1 MINES
6 EKGYEVPV
14 PGAQEFIPARTMEE
28 AEGVLAGLQGATEKS
43 NPYLHQPTAT
53 GEKCREYWRWEAG
66 RKKAEEYIESLPQDG
81 DKTNRRTGFI
91 LCLLSALFV
100 IADILAVTGILP
112 NWSL

>member
-1 MINES
+1 MIKES

-43 NPYLHQPTAT
+43 NPYLPTAI
-53 GEKCREYWRWEAG
+53 GERSREYWRWEAG
-66 RKKAEEYIESLPQDG
+66 RKKAEEYIESLPLEG
-81 DKTNRRTGFI
+81 DKTNRRTGLI
-91 LCLLSALFV
+91 LCLLSALFIV
-100 IADILAVTGILP
+100 AAILAATGIIP

>member
-6 EKGYEVPV
+6 KNGYEVPV
-14 PGAQEFIPARTMEE
+14 PGAQGFIPARTMEE
-28 AEGVLAGLQGATEKS
+28 AEGVLAGLQGAAEKS

-66 RKKAEEYIESLPQDG
+66 RKKAEEYIESLPQNG

-100 IADILAVTGILP
+100 VAAILAAIGVLP
-112 NWSL
+112 RWVL

>member
-1 MINES
+1 MIKES

-14 PGAQEFIPARTMEE
+14 PGAQECIHARTLEE

-43 NPYLHQPTAT
+43 NPYLHQPT
-53 GEKCREYWRWEAG
+53 GEKCRKYWRWEAG

-91 LCLLSALFV
+91 CCLLSALFV
-100 IADILAVTGILP
+100 IAAILAAVGIIP

>member
-6 EKGYEVPV
+6 KKGYEVPV
-14 PGAQEFIPARTMEE
+14 PGAQEFIAARTLEE
-28 AEGVLAGLQGATEKS
+28 AEGVMAGLQGATEKS
-43 NPYLHQPTAT
+43 NPYGNQINGT

-66 RKKAEEYIESLPQDG
+66 RKKAEEYIESLPLGG
-81 DKTNRRTGFI
+81 DKTNRRTGLI

-100 IADILAVTGILP
+100 VAAILAATGILP

>member
-66 RKKAEEYIESLPQDG
+66 RKKAEEYIESLPLEG
-81 DKTNRRTGFI
+81 DKTNRRTWLI

-100 IADILAVTGILP
+100 IAAILAATGVLP

>member
-43 NPYLHQPTAT
+43 NPYLPTVI
-53 GEKCREYWRWEAG
+53 GERSREYWRWEAG
-66 RKKAEEYIESLPQDG
+66 RKKAEEYIASLPQDG
-81 DKTNRRTGFI
+81 DKTNRRTGLIF
-91 LCLLSALFV
+91 CLLSALFV
-100 IADILAVTGILP
+100 IAAILAAVGIIP

>member
-1 MINES
+1 MIKES

-43 NPYLHQPTAT
+43 NPYLPTAI
-53 GEKCREYWRWEAG
+53 GERSREYWRWEAG
-66 RKKAEEYIESLPQDG
+66 RKKAEEYLESLPLDG
-81 DKTNRRTGFI
+81 DKTNRRTGLI
-91 LCLLSALFV
+91 LCLLSALFIV
-100 IADILAVTGILP
+100 AAILAATGVLP

>member
-6 EKGYEVPV
+6 KKGYEVPV
-14 PGAQEFIPARTMEE
+14 PGAQGFIPARTLEE

-43 NPYLHQPTAT
+43 NPYRHQLTGT

-81 DKTNRRTGFI
+81 DKMNRRTGFI
-91 LCLLSALFV
+91 FCLLSALLV
-100 IADILAVTGILP
+100 IAAILAAIGLIP
-112 NWSL
+112 NWTL

>member
-6 EKGYEVPV
+6 EKGFEVPV
-14 PGAQEFIPARTMEE
+14 PGAQESIPARTLEE

-43 NPYLHQPTAT
+43 NPYLHQPTGT

-91 LCLLSALFV
+91 CCLLSALFV
-100 IADILAVTGILP
+100 IAAILAAMGILP

>member
-6 EKGYEVPV
+6 KKGFEVPV

-53 GEKCREYWRWEAG
+53 GEKCREFWRWEAG
-66 RKKAEEYIESLPQDG
+66 RKKAEEYIESLPLES
-81 DKTNRRTGFI
+81 DKTNRRTGLI
-91 LCLLSALFV
+91 LCLLSALFIV
-100 IADILAVTGILP
+100 AAILAASGVLP
-112 NWSL
+112 NRSL

>member
-1 MINES
+1 MIKES

-43 NPYLHQPTAT
+43 NPYLPTVI
-53 GEKCREYWRWEAG
+53 GERSREYWRWEAG
-66 RKKAEEYIESLPQDG
+66 RKKAEEYIESLPLEG
-81 DKTNRRTGFI
+81 DKTNRRTGLI
-91 LCLLSALFV
+91 LCLLSALFIV
-100 IADILAVTGILP
+100 AAILAATGIIP

>member
-6 EKGYEVPV
+6 KKGFEVPV
-14 PGAQEFIPARTMEE
+14 PGAQEFIPARTLEE
-28 AEGVLAGLQGATEKS
+28 AEGVMAGLQGATEKS
-43 NPYLHQPTAT
+43 NPYGNQINGT

-100 IADILAVTGILP
+100 VAAILAATGVLP
-112 NWSL
+112 TWSL

>member
-1 MINES
+1 MIKES

-43 NPYLHQPTAT
+43 NPYLPTAI
-53 GEKCREYWRWEAG
+53 GERSREYWRWEAG
-66 RKKAEEYIESLPQDG
+66 RKKAEEYIESLPLEG
-81 DKTNRRTGFI
+81 DKTNRRTGLI
-91 LCLLSALFV
+91 LCLLSALFIV
-100 IADILAVTGILP
+100 AAILAATGVLP

>member
-43 NPYLHQPTAT
+43 NPY
-53 GEKCREYWRWEAG
+53 CRAYWRWEAG
-66 RKKAEEYIESLPQDG
+66 RKKAEEYIESLPLEG

-91 LCLLSALFV
+91 FCLLSALFV
-100 IADILAVTGILP
+100 IAAILAAVGILP